1 MRPRTLLI
9 ALGVSLV
16 VNVFVIGAAIGVVF
30 GRGLGP
36 QAGPAQRPNA
46 IMAAADRLDPADR
59 DAFRAMMQDEVQREG
74 PTQLDA
80 RMARRQVVA
89 LMSAT
94 TFDRAAAGAALDKAR
109 ADDIAVRK
117 AVENDVLDFAA
128 KLDVQSRTAL
138 ADGLGHGP
146 AWMGRAR
153 EGDRAAANK

>member
-9 ALGVSLV
+9 ALAVSLV

-36 QAGPAQRPNA
+36 QPGPAQRPNA

-59 DAFRAMMQDEVQREG
+59 AAFRAMMQDEVQREG

-89 LMSAT
+89 ILSAP

-117 AVENDVLDFAA
+117 AVEDDMLDFAA
-128 KLDVQSRTAL
+128 QLDLQGRTAL
-138 ADGLGHGP
+138 AEGLGRGP
-146 AWMGRAR
+146 AWMGRPRAAQ
-153 EGDRAAANK
+153 AAANK